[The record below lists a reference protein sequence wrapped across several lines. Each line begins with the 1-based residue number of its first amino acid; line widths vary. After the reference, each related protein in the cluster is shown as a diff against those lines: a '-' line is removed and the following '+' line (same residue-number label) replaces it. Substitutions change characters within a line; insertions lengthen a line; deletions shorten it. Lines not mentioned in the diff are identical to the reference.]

1 MGVEIAV
8 HGGKREAN
16 NSSCVPQAE
25 QLLNVCALTPVGG
38 WQTHV
43 YCALFIMYQSEGK
56 TTDGG
61 IEGKRTW
68 FPSEGNL
75 LH

>member
-25 QLLNVCALTPVGG
+25 QLLNICALTPVGG
-38 WQTHV
+38 WQTRV
-43 YCALFIMYQSEGK
+43 YYALFI
-56 TTDGG
+56 T
-61 IEGKRTW
+61 
-68 FPSEGNL
+68 
-75 LH
+75 H